1 MKKWTLFLALYFCIC
16 LLAACAAGPASG
28 TDAPAPGGTPSGE
41 EQTGGETAQPAAAA
55 VLCRVVSEEKGSVL
69 LADTESSVVYCL
81 PLEGLTVTLDGQPFD
96 LTAPGAYQNLPA
108 GSLAGALAEI
118 TYDDDGMVLD
128 SWPAQFA
135 NITAVN
141 LHTDGFDDRCALYL
155 RVLEDLWAVDP
166 GLNSGD
172 LTYIGVDLSKTSL
185 SESERS
191 AVAWAFAGKHG
202 AELVEGTY
210 EELVEQGFI
219 TGEPLDSAAPEG
231 AKFWQWTDGCLFS
244 IEESDEPVVFSL
256 PNIAP
261 GTEVP
266 AYDAVHFNAEKW
278 RSGLG
283 AYYFTDCTAVRGA
296 DGHWGGYTVGSEA
309 IS

>member
-1 MKKWTLFLALYFCIC
+1 MKKWTLFLSLYFCVC
-16 LLAACAAGPASG
+16 LLAACGSGAPSAGSADLP
-28 TDAPAPGGTPSGE
+28 P
-41 EQTGGETAQPAAAA
+41 EQAGNAEPTGGEGTDITTICRIVDGAESGELLLAERDGGGIYRLNAAD
-55 VLCRVVSEEKGSVL
+55 VGQITITGGSV
-69 LADTESSVVYCL
+69 EEMENGMMVQVVHDGTV
-81 PLEGLTVTLDGQPFD
+81 LET
-96 LTAPGAYQNLPA
+96 
-108 GSLAGALAEI
+108 
-118 TYDDDGMVLD
+118 
-128 SWPAQFA
+128 WPAQFA
-135 NITAVN
+135 NVKALYPAVKDEE
-141 LHTDGFDDRCALYL
+141 DGAYDFDDRCALYL
-155 RVLEDLWAVDP
+155 QVLEDLWTVDP
-166 GLNSGD
+166 GLNSGS
-172 LTYIGVDLSKTSL
+172 LTYIGVDLSQTSL
-185 SESERS
+185 TESERA

-210 EELVEQGFI
+210 DELVEQGFI
-219 TGEPLDSAAPEG
+219 TGEPLGGDAPEG

-266 AYDAVHFNAEKW
+266 AYDAVRFNAEKW

>member
-1 MKKWTLFLALYFCIC
+1 MKKWTLFLSLYFCVC
-16 LLAACAAGPASG
+16 LLAGCTTAAG
-28 TDAPAPGGTPSGE
+28 TDAPAPGGAPSSE
-41 EQTGGETAQPAAAA
+41 EQTDGGTAQPAAAA
-55 VLCRVVSEEKGSVL
+55 VLCRVVSEEIGSVL
-69 LADTESSVVYCL
+69 LADTESSVVYYL

-118 TYDDDGMVLD
+118 TYDDDGTVLET
-128 SWPAQFA
+128 WPAQFA
-135 NITAVN
+135 NVTAIN
-141 LHTDGFDDRCALYL
+141 LRTEGFDDRCALYL

-172 LTYIGVDLSKTSL
+172 LTYIGVDLTKTSL
-185 SESERS
+185 SESERA

-202 AELVEGTY
+202 AEPVEGTY
-210 EELVEQGFI
+210 DELVEQGYI
-219 TGEPLDSAAPEG
+219 TGEPLGDGAPEG

-244 IEESDEPVVFSL
+244 ITESDEPVVFSL

-261 GTEVP
+261 GEKPP
-266 AYDAVHFNAEKW
+266 AYDAVRFDAEKW

-283 AYYFTDCTAVRGA
+283 AYYFTDCTAVRNA
-296 DGHWGGYTVGSEA
+296 DGHWGDYTVGGEA